1 MSAPNKGGLT
11 PTPSTPGN
19 GSPRPANRT
28 WMPATAGVLA
38 IVAGVLCFFTGLLV
52 GTVLS
57 AIGSI
62 VGFPR
67 AGALAIPLLVFG
79 IVAVVG
85 GVFAIMRK
93 AWPMALTGAIC
104 ALMWPY
110 TLLGILSIVFVSI
123 AKSEFK

>member
-1 MSAPNKGGLT
+1 MSTPNTGGLT
-11 PTPSTPGN
+11 PTTSTPVN

-38 IVAGVLCFFTGLLV
+38 IIAGVLCLFTGLLV
-52 GTVLS
+52 GTILS

-62 VGFPR
+62 VGVPH
-67 AGALAIPLLVFG
+67 AGVLAIPLIVFG

-85 GVFAIMRK
+85 GVFAIQRK
-93 AWPMALTGAIC
+93 AWPMALIGSIC

-123 AKSEFK
+123 AKREFS